1 MYKKIFKFRLVLLV
15 LVCIIIGGIL
25 IGCQADSTGPAD
37 QTEDAIV
44 EDEEFP
50 ARPIRVIVHTP
61 AGGGADTNM
70 RYLQPYLE
78 KELGVP
84 IMIDNRPGAA
94 SMMGPKLVSESDGDG
109 YTIGMGGSPH
119 NEVGL
124 LTMEGMFE
132 PDDICM
138 LAGLTRDAAV
148 IQVRDDAPWD
158 TLEEFIE
165 DAKNR
170 PGEITAS
177 VGTATGD
184 NYLGFRLI
192 EEAAGIDL
200 NIVSFGGGSPARLAL
215 AGGHVD
221 VNHASLFS
229 SQHIADSRKVLA
241 VHWEENNWKEIIG
254 DVPTVAEVLPGIGK
268 ENCGTIDFIL
278 APAEL
283 KEKYPARYQFL
294 AEAFER
300 AINNPEFQ
308 NELGELGRDKHWN
321 YMNHEEMTNYFYDN
335 IESYRGFL
343 HYFQEEVEEREN

>member
-1 MYKKIFKFRLVLLV
+1 MYKFKEIFKLRLVLLV
-15 LVCIIIGGIL
+15 LVCFVLSNALVIAS
-25 IGCQADSTGPAD
+25 QP
-37 QTEDAIV
+37 E
-44 EDEEFP
+44 EEFP
-50 ARPIRVIVHTP
+50 VRPIRVIVHTP
-61 AGGGADTNM
+61 PGGGADTNM
-70 RYLQPYLE
+70 RLLQPFLE
-78 KELGVP
+78 EELGVP
-84 IMIDNRPGAA
+84 LMLDNRPGAA

-132 PDDICM
+132 PDDICF
-138 LAGLTRDAAV
+138 LGALTLDAAV
-148 IQVRDDAPWD
+148 IQVRKDAPWD
-158 TLEEFIE
+158 TFEEFIE
-165 DAKNR
+165 DAKTK

-229 SQHIADSRKVLA
+229 SQHIAESVKVLA
-241 VHWEENNWKEIIG
+241 VHWEENNWPELTG
-254 DVPTVAEVLPGIGK
+254 NAPTVVEILPNIGK
-268 ENCGTIDFIL
+268 VNCGTIDFLL

-283 KEKYPARYQFL
+283 KEKYPERYLFL
-294 AEAFER
+294 AQAVENV
-300 AINNPEFQ
+300 INNPEFQ
-308 NELGELGRDKHWN
+308 KKLEELGVTGRWN

-335 IESYRGFL
+335 LENYRKFL
-343 HYFQEEVEEREN
+343 PYFEEEVEERKKE